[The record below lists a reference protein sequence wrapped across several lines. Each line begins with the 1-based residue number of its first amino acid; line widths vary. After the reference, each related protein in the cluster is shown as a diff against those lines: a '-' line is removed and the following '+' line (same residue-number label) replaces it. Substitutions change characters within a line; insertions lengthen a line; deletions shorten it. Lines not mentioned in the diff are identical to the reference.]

1 MKAQHDQNLDIFRD
15 FFPQS
20 SKKFFFRTEVNQ
32 TFCLY
37 KVDPYGKVFVP
48 CSYRSVHGIT
58 VCLMYFNPWP
68 AARIIMAHSD
78 TWFSSKFS
86 FMRLHGKQ

>member
-20 SKKFFFRTEVNQ
+20 SIFFFFFFRTEVNQ
-32 TFCLY
+32 TVCLY

-48 CSYRSVHGIT
+48 CS
-58 VCLMYFNPWP
+58 
-68 AARIIMAHSD
+68 
-78 TWFSSKFS
+78 
-86 FMRLHGKQ
+86 

>member
-20 SKKFFFRTEVNQ
+20 PFFFLRTEVNQ
-32 TFCLY
+32 TVCLY

-48 CSYRSVHGIT
+48 CS
-58 VCLMYFNPWP
+58 
-68 AARIIMAHSD
+68 
-78 TWFSSKFS
+78 
-86 FMRLHGKQ
+86 